1 MVVSRQFNYTKGT
14 GSMPFI
20 LPTLLG
26 FQGSTHRFGVGSFS
40 YPAVNAVPAA
50 ALSTNN
56 GLFNKDCKR
65 AWEKIGKLPV
75 DKWDVQYYSM
85 KKPRKSFLIKKT
97 ANSFKMGN
105 CSEPLVKP

>member
-1 MVVSRQFNYTKGT
+1 
-14 GSMPFI
+14 MPFI

-75 DKWDVQYYSM
+75 DKWDVQ
-85 KKPRKSFLIKKT
+85 
-97 ANSFKMGN
+97 
-105 CSEPLVKP
+105 

>member
-40 YPAVNAVPAA
+40 ILNA
-50 ALSTNN
+50 
-56 GLFNKDCKR
+56 KR
-65 AWEKIGKLPV
+65 CNMG
-75 DKWDVQYYSM
+75 
-85 KKPRKSFLIKKT
+85 LIKYEEKELP
-97 ANSFKMGN
+97 GN
-105 CSEPLVKP
+105 IFVPSWDMRCPVCGITYRGI

>member
-40 YPAVNAVPAA
+40 KILNKESAV
-50 ALSTNN
+50 
-56 GLFNKDCKR
+56 
-65 AWEKIGKLPV
+65 
-75 DKWDVQYYSM
+75 
-85 KKPRKSFLIKKT
+85 
-97 ANSFKMGN
+97 
-105 CSEPLVKP
+105 